1 MTFFV
6 LRVLAVLAARTEQ
19 YSQYERT
26 TYCQYIYRQYLQ
38 CSPPKHFEY
47 GQYLQYRTPKYLQV
61 QAVSRVQKYCEYVQ
75 YDDVLTLAHCTTE
88 IYCNPWSQNRLQKA
102 PRRKNNKII
111 RAPRYQYAKGTV
123 LLYNG
128 LWYTI
133 PYHLQRANTR
143 NIAAVVHTYTRKI
156 GLQMLGRIEP

>member
-1 MTFFV
+1 MI
-6 LRVLAVLAARTEQ
+6 
-19 YSQYERT
+19 
-26 TYCQYIYRQYLQ
+26 YCQYIYRQYLQ